1 MKLTSTLPFA
11 IALLGSVPALAQE
24 TNLLPSPAPIVT
36 TDLAPAD
43 IAPSAFAGGDLVD
56 VFAQLDRDSSGSFS
70 LDEMLASLRDA
81 GDASETEMA
90 LVFDDMDISDDG
102 LIDHMEFETYHVNR
116 TPALEIDGFN
126 LPWMTRATE

>member
-11 IALLGSVPALAQE
+11 LALLGSAPALAQE
-24 TNLLPSPAPIVT
+24 TNLLPIPAPIVT

-43 IAPSAFAGGDLVD
+43 IAPSAFGGDLAD
-56 VFAQLDRDSSGSFS
+56 VFTQLDRDGSGGFS

-81 GDASETEMA
+81 GDVSETEMA

-116 TPALEIDGFN
+116 TPALEMDGFN